1 MQLEHFIWNV
11 DPVLLSL
18 GPITI
23 HWYGAL
29 FASSIFAGLYFMKWV
44 FNQENQDV
52 ASLDNLLM
60 YVVIGIIIGARLGH
74 CFFYDPD
81 YYFSNPLKILAIW
94 EGGLAS
100 HGGGLGAIIG
110 TYFYSKKNPFS
121 FVWLLDRLAIAT
133 ALFGI
138 FVRSANFVNAEI
150 IGKPST
156 VPWAVIFERVDNI
169 ARHPAQLY
177 EAIAYAIIF
186 VILTCLY
193 RVTNIKNY
201 QGMLLGLFLIM
212 TFTARFIIEFFK
224 QQQAAYSLEGTMNT
238 GQMLSAPFFVMGII
252 LVALAFKNKAS
263 K

>member
-1 MQLEHFIWNV
+1 MEHFLWNV
-11 DPVLLSL
+11 DPVLIAL

-29 FASSIFAGLYFMKWV
+29 FASAIFAGLYYMKWIYQ
-44 FNQENQDV
+44 QEKQNV
-52 ASLDNLLM
+52 ESLDNLLV
-60 YVVIGIIIGARLGH
+60 YVVVGIIVGARLGH
-74 CFFYDPD
+74 CLFYDPD
-81 YYFSNPLKILAIW
+81 FYLANPLKILAIW

-110 TYFYSKKNPFS
+110 TYLYTRKAPFS
-121 FVWLLDRLAIAT
+121 FLWLLDRLAIAT

-150 IGKPST
+150 LGKPT
-156 VPWAVIFERVDNI
+156 DVPWAIIFGRIDNI

-177 EAIAYAIIF
+177 EAIAYALIF
-186 VILTCLY
+186 IVLTAVYKL
-193 RVTNIKNY
+193 TKAKNY

-224 QQQAAYSLEGTMNT
+224 QQQAAYTLEISLNT
-238 GQMLSAPFFVMGII
+238 GQMLSIPFF
-252 LVALAFKNKAS
+252 LVGVLLVIWSIKQNKS
-263 K
+263 V

>member
-1 MQLEHFIWNV
+1 MEHFIWNV

-44 FNQENQDV
+44 FQQENQNV
-52 ASLDNLLM
+52 ESLDNLLI
-60 YVVIGIIIGARLGH
+60 YVVIGIIVGARLGH
-74 CFFYDPD
+74 CFFYDPG
-81 YYFSNPLKILAIW
+81 YYFSNPMKILAIW

-110 TYFYSKKNPFS
+110 TYFYTKKNPFK
-121 FVWLLDRLAIAT
+121 FIWLLDRLAIAT

-150 IGKPST
+150 LGKPT
-156 VPWAVIFERVDNI
+156 DVPWAIVFQRIDNI

-177 EAIAYAIIF
+177 EAIAYAVIF
-186 VILTCLY
+186 VTLTLIY
-193 RVTNIKNY
+193 KLTKAKSN
-201 QGMLLGLFLIM
+201 QGMLLGIFLIM
-212 TFTARFIIEFFK
+212 TFTARFIIEYFK
-224 QQQAAYSLEGTMNT
+224 QQQAAYSIEVSMNT
-238 GQMLSAPFFVMGII
+238 GQMLSIPFFII
-252 LVALAFKNKAS
+252 GVFLVLWSVKNKV
-263 K
+263 KV